1 MNTMSVDYILCVWYY
16 SVRNGVCVCVCDI
29 ILNICKCMRIYMYE
43 IYIRDATIPSMDK
56 ITEVNYLRMDY
67 TDGLSYTGYDN
78 KIILCMHCFPL
89 HSPLLRESWLVSIIA
104 LRRLICLSLARI
116 LTWADVPCGMS
127 VKIYIVNCAENYID
141 CLIPSCMQVCEYSF
155 HCVIVNYDS
164 CVNIYMHCK
173 WYYIIIDAS

>member
-1 MNTMSVDYILCVWYY
+1 MCDSHKTWLSHSMAVVKLQKLLSSAKRCVFEC
-16 SVRNGVCVCVCDI
+16 RNSNEYNETIYFVCVCIILARRGCMYVCVSAYI

-104 LRRLICLSLARI
+104 LR
-116 LTWADVPCGMS
+116 
-127 VKIYIVNCAENYID
+127 
-141 CLIPSCMQVCEYSF
+141 
-155 HCVIVNYDS
+155 
-164 CVNIYMHCK
+164 
-173 WYYIIIDAS
+173 